1 MSEHP
6 LDIIQID
13 YGHEFRH
20 TSRHSTSSWL
30 MALLRDIE
38 KRQWNI
44 TLTNTALTNTANGG
58 GGGMWS
64 AINRIGTGT
73 EHGRT
78 PLEAVA
84 KAWLARRKLQP

>member
-44 TLTNTALTNTANGG
+44 TLTNTANGAWD
-58 GGGMWS
+58 GMWS
-64 AINRIGTGT
+64 ASNHIGTGT